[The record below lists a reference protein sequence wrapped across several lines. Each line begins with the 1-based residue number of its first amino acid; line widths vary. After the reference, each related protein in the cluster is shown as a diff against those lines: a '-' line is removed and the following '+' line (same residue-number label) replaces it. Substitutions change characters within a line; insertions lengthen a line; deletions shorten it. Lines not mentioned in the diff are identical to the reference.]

1 MSETGYSVGTCRYCG
16 QCISLDRER
25 ETQEEADFAASETCS
40 GGADDTEENRE
51 RKRQDTEDFRE

>member
-25 ETQEEADFAASETCS
+25 ETQETADFAASETCDCYDAQAERGS
-40 GGADDTEENRE
+40 LLSTRGIGGG
-51 RKRQDTEDFRE
+51 